1 MPQFTGLTIVALITC
16 IFMETFE
23 QVCFKFAAK
32 RPEQSRRWYAVGIL
46 GYIFHMVV
54 WFWLLSVLPLGYA
67 LPLMG
72 VTYIT
77 VALASRFLFGETIS
91 MRRWKGVAL
100 IVIGFALVWSE
111 L

>member
-1 MPQFTGLTIVALITC
+1 MPQFTGLTAISLLIC
-16 IFMETFE
+16 IIMETFE

-32 RPEQSRRWYAVGIL
+32 QPEHAKRWYVSGIL

-54 WFWLLSVLPLGYA
+54 WFWVLSILPLGFA

-72 VTYIT
+72 ASYIT
-77 VALASRFLFGETIS
+77 VALASQIFLGETITR
-91 MRRWKGVAL
+91 RRWKGIVL
-100 IVIGFALVWSE
+100 VVIGFALVWSE